1 MSNEEVRRMI
11 AACRGLNRTRDRAFL
26 ALGAYS
32 GFRNAELRKT
42 TRRHVL
48 DADGNMREWLE
59 MERRNM
65 KRKREGRDV
74 PLAGPVVGY
83 LCVLLDEMERRGLNR
98 AESPLFFN
106 RRTKRAIGASAAWRL
121 VRRAAERAVVPTE
134 KVGVHSL
141 RKTCGGA
148 IYENLKARLAAGEP
162 VDILRELQDALGH
175 TDPASTQKYLAGIDR
190 RQRVRNF
197 RAAEGILKG

>member
-1 MSNEEVRRMI
+1 MEPEEVRRMI
-11 AACRGLNRTRDRAFL
+11 DGCRGLNQTRDRAFL

-48 DADGNMREWLE
+48 DPNGNLRGWLE
-59 MERRNM
+59 MERRHM
-65 KRKREGRDV
+65 KRQREGRDV

-83 LCVLLDEMERRGLNR
+83 LCDLLDDMERRGLNR

-121 VRRAAERAVVPTE
+121 VRRAAVRAGVPAE

-148 IYENLKARLAAGEP
+148 IYETLKRRLAAGEAI
-162 VDILRELQDALGH
+162 DILRELQDALGH
-175 TDPASTQKYLAGIDR
+175 TDPQSTVKYLAGIDR
-190 RQRVRNF
+190 TARVRNF
-197 RAAEGILKG
+197 QAAEGILKR